1 MSQEKIDKRKQSK
14 GDMLH
19 NTKKHMKMTTLIV
32 ALVLVAAGAFASV
45 VSYHQGYTKGEKD
58 GEIHVLLVADVYQCS
73 RVDFAG
79 SGSHHESVG
88 RCESHRRVDRT
99 AVGDG
104 RNRGAVADMAG
115 YDA

>member
-58 GEIHVLLVADVYQCS
+58 GEINMLNYQALFKNNTTAS
-73 RVDFAG
+73 ETSENTTTAAG
-79 SGSHHESVG
+79 ETTAAAETES
-88 RCESHRRVDRT
+88 
-99 AVGDG
+99 AQ
-104 RNRGAVADMAG
+104 
-115 YDA
+115 

>member
-58 GEIHVLLVADVYQCS
+58 GEINMLNYQALFGNKTTAS
-73 RVDFAG
+73 GETSGETSSENTTTAAG
-79 SGSHHESVG
+79 ETTAAAETES
-88 RCESHRRVDRT
+88 
-99 AVGDG
+99 AQ
-104 RNRGAVADMAG
+104 
-115 YDA
+115 

>member
-1 MSQEKIDKRKQSK
+1 MSQEKIDKRKQSR

-58 GEIHVLLVADVYQCS
+58 GEINMLNYQALFGNKATAS
-73 RVDFAG
+73 GETSGETSSENTTTAAG
-79 SGSHHESVG
+79 ETTAAAETES
-88 RCESHRRVDRT
+88 
-99 AVGDG
+99 AQ
-104 RNRGAVADMAG
+104 
-115 YDA
+115 

>member
-58 GEIHVLLVADVYQCS
+58 GEINMLNYQALFKNNTTAS
-73 RVDFAG
+73 ETSSENTTTAAG
-79 SGSHHESVG
+79 ETTAAAETES
-88 RCESHRRVDRT
+88 
-99 AVGDG
+99 AQ
-104 RNRGAVADMAG
+104 
-115 YDA
+115 

>member
-19 NTKKHMKMTTLIV
+19 NTKKHMKMTTLII

-58 GEIHVLLVADVYQCS
+58 GEIIMLNYQALFGNKTTAS
-73 RVDFAG
+73 GETSGETSSENTTTAAG
-79 SGSHHESVG
+79 ETTAAAETES
-88 RCESHRRVDRT
+88 
-99 AVGDG
+99 AQ
-104 RNRGAVADMAG
+104 
-115 YDA
+115 

>member
-1 MSQEKIDKRKQSK
+1 MSQEKIDKRKQNR

-58 GEIHVLLVADVYQCS
+58 GEINMLNYQAL
-73 RVDFAG
+73 FGNKTTA
-79 SGSHHESVG
+79 SGETSKNTTPPANETTAAAETES
-88 RCESHRRVDRT
+88 
-99 AVGDG
+99 AQ
-104 RNRGAVADMAG
+104 
-115 YDA
+115 

>member
-32 ALVLVAAGAFASV
+32 ALVLV

-58 GEIHVLLVADVYQCS
+58 GEINMLNYQALFKNNTTAS
-73 RVDFAG
+73 ETSSENTTTAAG
-79 SGSHHESVG
+79 ETTAAAETES
-88 RCESHRRVDRT
+88 
-99 AVGDG
+99 AQ
-104 RNRGAVADMAG
+104 
-115 YDA
+115 

>member
-1 MSQEKIDKRKQSK
+1 MSQEKIDKRKQNR

-58 GEIHVLLVADVYQCS
+58 GEIIRLFSETRQQQAERLQVRHHQKTQQQPLVRLLQQPKQNQHS
-73 RVDFAG
+73 RI
-79 SGSHHESVG
+79 
-88 RCESHRRVDRT
+88 
-99 AVGDG
+99 
-104 RNRGAVADMAG
+104 
-115 YDA
+115 